1 MIKNIFDVKDLSV
14 LVSGSSR
21 GIGLQIARG
30 FLEYGAKV
38 TILSENEEELGQA
51 FNQLNSDFPN
61 RAFCV
66 VCDVRSIQ
74 SCQEAVSK
82 VVEAQGGLTTMICNA
97 GVDRIKPVESYLES
111 DWKFI
116 LEVNL
121 NGAFYMAQAAVQHY
135 LKQKI
140 AGTLIFTSSIAG
152 SIGIKGLVPY
162 AASKGGVNQLT
173 RTMAVELANHN
184 IRVNAVAP
192 GYVENVMTGVTIHAD
207 PKEQERIQTFTPI
220 GRRCRLDELVGPYIF
235 LATSSSSHITGQ
247 ILHVDGGY
255 TAL

>member
-1 MIKNIFDVKDLSV
+1 MKNIFDVKDLSV

-38 TILSENEEELGQA
+38 SILSENKEELNQA
-51 FNQLNSDFPN
+51 FSQLNSDFPG
-61 RAFCV
+61 RIFGV
-66 VCDVRSIQ
+66 VCDVRSMQ
-74 SCQEAVSK
+74 SCQEAISK
-82 VVEAQGGLTTMICNA
+82 VVTAQGDLTTTICNA

-111 DWKFI
+111 DWEFI

-121 NGAFYMAQAAVQHY
+121 NGAFYIAQAAIQHY
-135 LKQKI
+135 LKHKI
-140 AGTLIFTSSIAG
+140 AGTLTFTSSIAG
-152 SIGIKGLVPY
+152 SIGIMGLVPY
-162 AASKGGVNQLT
+162 AASKGGLNQLT
-173 RTMAVELANHN
+173 RTMAVELASHN

-192 GYVENVMTGVTIHAD
+192 GYVENVMAGVTVHAD
-207 PKEQERIQTFTPI
+207 PKEQERIKTFTPM
-220 GRRCRLDELVGPYIF
+220 GRRCQLEELVGPYVF
-235 LATSSSSHITGQ
+235 LASPASSYITGQ